1 MSYYYKCS
9 RCRGRNVFK
18 QKVGFNKKIER
29 CRHCQYGN
37 FYVDK
42 RMQYRDDYCI
52 DTACVHY
59 KHRFRSSV
67 CIHHPDAELIIRTT
81 RYGENR
87 EDVLADIAR
96 KKSEEENQVA
106 QAENTVAA

>member
-9 RCRGRNVFK
+9 KCRGRNVFK
-18 QKVGFNKKIER
+18 LPVGFNKKSEK
-29 CRHCQYGN
+29 CRHCDYGN

-42 RMQYRDDYCI
+42 RMQYRDDYCT
-52 DTACVHY
+52 DTRCVHY

-67 CIHHPDAELIIRTT
+67 CSHHPDAELIYRVNVC
-81 RYGENR
+81 GESA
-87 EDVLADIAR
+87 EFVKADIAR
-96 KKSEEENQVA
+96 KKAEENQVA